1 MAAAITSA
9 RAASA
14 ATMSAQP
21 IKVRAEPRQASKIN
35 DHYYMSKCDARV
47 HDGLKGVESPKLA
60 DFERV
65 FNEFEQA
72 FLCDPEMD
80 PLYRMM
86 LDDMDPPSKRMLMA
100 LHRYT
105 Q

>member
-1 MAAAITSA
+1 MADDLQQTAAA
-9 RAASA
+9 AA
-14 ATMSAQP
+14 MSAKP
-21 IKVRAEPRQASKIN
+21 IKVRAEPRQESKID

-47 HDGLKGVESPKLA
+47 HDRLKAVENPKLA

-65 FNEFEQA
+65 FNESEQA
-72 FLCDPEMD
+72 FLCDPEME